1 MSGVNVKSFR
11 KYSLILAETFDA
23 WRVVPRLVL
32 ILYALMV
39 VDLYTWFK
47 AIPTIQVMRC
57 DAALVEILKNS
68 GMDIDKATELAC
80 KTSDVVGG
88 PTSSQSAFVT
98 TIIGLSTGIFGLYA
112 STGRRWENGLPSDL
126 DNKNSPPRPNN
137 RNDDPPPEP
146 SDGLDDS
153 GKARVIGDDG
163 PQF

>member
-1 MSGVNVKSFR
+1 MSGVSVKSFR

-47 AIPTIQVMRC
+47 SIPTIQVMRC
-57 DAALVEILKNS
+57 DAALIEILRS
-68 GMDIDKATELAC
+68 GGMDVDKATDLAC
-80 KTSDVVGG
+80 NTSDVVGG

-112 STGRRWENGLPSDL
+112 STGRRWENGLPSDI
-126 DNKNSPPRPNN
+126 DNKNNQRQPDRD
-137 RNDDPPPEP
+137 DDPPPKP
-146 SDGLDDS
+146 SNGPDDS
-153 GKARVIGDDG
+153 GNARVIGDDG
-163 PQF
+163 PTF

>member
-1 MSGVNVKSFR
+1 MSGVNVKAFR
-11 KYSLILAETFDA
+11 KYSLVLAETFDA

-47 AIPTIQVMRC
+47 AIPTIQVTRC
-57 DAALVEILKNS
+57 DAALIEILKTN

-80 KTSDVVGG
+80 NTNDVVGG

-126 DNKNSPPRPNN
+126 DNKNNPKPD
-137 RNDDPPPEP
+137 RNDDSPPPKP
-146 SDGLDDS
+146 NSTTDDS
-153 GKARVIGDDG
+153 GNARVVGDDG
-163 PQF
+163 PTF